1 VRTHRVVA
9 AAAVAFSAALALAG
23 CVQQS
28 PGAAGG
34 DADASGDGSG
44 TSLTVFLSTDTNIQ
58 TLWEDS
64 LIPAFVEENPDY
76 SVDVQLDL
84 HGEHDSQT
92 IAKLTSATQQGEDPG
107 YDLVDGG
114 FVTQVAEAGLLTE
127 VSAEDIA
134 GLETV
139 GENILEA
146 GGPGSI
152 PYRASSVLLAYN
164 TDEVSEPPQTLDEL
178 LQWIRDNP
186 GRFTYNTPDSGGS
199 GQSFVAT
206 VLDHYVPDDVSEQMV
221 TGYHED
227 LESHWDEGFDV
238 LRDLNPYIYQ
248 EGVYPN
254 GNAQELE
261 LLASGQIW
269 MGTVWSDQFITG
281 QEHGQ
286 IPENIDYTQ
295 ISDPSFT
302 GGASYLGIPATSP
315 DQEGALVLANWL
327 LSPEAQA
334 IIADS
339 VSGYP
344 VIELD
349 QLPEDVQSMFADAN
363 VDDLRL
369 PYFSQM
375 NEDLNRLW
383 AERVPQ

>member
-1 VRTHRVVA
+1 MRTHRSVA
-9 AAAVAFSAALALAG
+9 VGAVTLSAALALAG
-23 CVQQS
+23 CVQQA
-28 PGAAGG
+28 PGSGG
-34 DADASGDGSG
+34 GGDASGDGSG

-64 LIPAFVEENPDY
+64 LIPAFVEANPDY
-76 SVDVQLDL
+76 SVNVQLDL

-107 YDLVDGG
+107 YDLVDAG
-114 FVTQVAEAGLLTE
+114 FVTQVAEAGLLME
-127 VSAEDIA
+127 VTPEDIA
-134 GLETV
+134 GLQTV

-146 GGPGSI
+146 GGPGAI

-164 TDEVSEPPQTLDEL
+164 TDEVSDPPETLDEL

-186 GRFTYNTPDSGGS
+186 GKFTYNTPDSGGS

-206 VLDHYVPDDVSEQMV
+206 VLDHYVPEDVSQQMV
-221 TGYHED
+221 TGYHPD
-227 LESHWDEGFDV
+227 LEQHWDEGFQV

-248 EGVYPN
+248 DGVYPN

-286 IPENIDYTQ
+286 IPENISYTQ

-302 GGASYLGIPATSP
+302 GGAAYLGIPATTP

-327 LSPEAQA
+327 LTPEAQA
-334 IIADS
+334 IIANS

-349 QLPEDVQSMFADAN
+349 QLPEDVQTMFADAN
-363 VDDLRL
+363 TDDLRL

>member
-1 VRTHRVVA
+1 MRTHRLVA
-9 AAAVAFSAALALAG
+9 AGAVPFAAALALTG

-28 PGAAGG
+28 PGSAAGCS
-34 DADASGDGSG
+34 DDSGDGSG

-64 LIPAFVEENPDY
+64 LIPAFVEANPDY

-114 FVTQVAEAGLLTE
+114 FVTQVAEAGLLME
-127 VSAEDIA
+127 VSTEAIA

-139 GENILEA
+139 GENVLEA
-146 GGPGSI
+146 GGPGAI

-164 TDEVSEPPQTLDEL
+164 TDEVSDPPQTLDEL
-178 LQWIRDNP
+178 LQWIQDNP

-315 DQEGALVLANWL
+315 DQEDALVLANWL

>member
-1 VRTHRVVA
+1 MRTHRVVA

>member
-1 VRTHRVVA
+1 MRTHRLVA
-9 AAAVAFSAALALAG
+9 AGAVTFAAALALTG

-28 PGAAGG
+28 PGSAAGG
-34 DADASGDGSG
+34 SDDSGDGSG

-64 LIPAFVEENPDY
+64 LIPAFVEENPEY
-76 SVDVQLDL
+76 EVNVQLDL

-127 VSAEDIA
+127 VSAEDVA

-139 GENILEA
+139 GENVLEA
-146 GGPGSI
+146 GGPGAI

-302 GGASYLGIPATSP
+302 GGAAYLGIPATSP
-315 DQEGALVLANWL
+315 NQEGALALANWL
-327 LSPEAQA
+327 LSPDAQA
-334 IIADS
+334 IIAGS

>member
-1 VRTHRVVA
+1 MRAHRVVA

>member
-1 VRTHRVVA
+1 MRAHRVVA

-375 NEDLNRLW
+375 NEDLNRLG

>member
-1 VRTHRVVA
+1 MRTHRLVA
-9 AAAVAFSAALALAG
+9 AGAVPFAAALALTG

-28 PGAAGG
+28 PGSAAGG
-34 DADASGDGSG
+34 SDDSGDGSG

-64 LIPAFVEENPDY
+64 LIPAFVEANPDY

-114 FVTQVAEAGLLTE
+114 FVTQVAEAGLLMEASTE
-127 VSAEDIA
+127 AIA

-139 GENILEA
+139 GENVLEA
-146 GGPGSI
+146 GGPGAI

-164 TDEVSEPPQTLDEL
+164 TDEVSDPPQTLDEL
-178 LQWIRDNP
+178 LQWIQDNP